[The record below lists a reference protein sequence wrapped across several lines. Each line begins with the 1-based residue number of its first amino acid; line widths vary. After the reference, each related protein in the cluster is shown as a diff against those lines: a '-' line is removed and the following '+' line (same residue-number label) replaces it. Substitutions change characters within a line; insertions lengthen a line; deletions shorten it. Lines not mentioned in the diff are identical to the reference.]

1 MSLPKLPRNQG
12 ATSRQSGPS
21 LSQLPPVYGKLI
33 KKQPKK
39 KQAIFAD
46 CSFILENVIRKVTG
60 EPPLSLNEDLAD
72 ERSSNVDSREA
83 GSLSSHQLGQRSGL
97 EDNSLEDID
106 GVKFDQI
113 RRKQN

>member
-1 MSLPKLPRNQG
+1 M
-12 ATSRQSGPS
+12 
-21 LSQLPPVYGKLI
+21 PPVYGKLI